1 MPYVLAALI
10 GLTALILV
18 PGQLFYFD
26 VTPKFAVL
34 LAGMGL
40 LPLIGKPKLER
51 RFSLLL
57 LASVGAVLL
66 SAAFSTNRALAVS
79 GSTWRR
85 YGLASQIAVL
95 AFAMAVAATRNRR
108 VVVGGIAIA
117 SAIAAAYGIG
127 QYFGWDPI
135 LPASSYHIGEGIW
148 TIVRPPGTFGYVSYF
163 ATWLLMAGFL
173 SLTLET
179 RAGYAVAG
187 LCWMAMMLTG
197 TRAAMAGLAVGLVVW
212 LWRRGFR
219 LPRRALVAGALCVV
233 AAAGFYFSPAGWNL
247 RSRSRWF
254 AEDRFGG
261 ARPLLWRD
269 SFAMALHRLPTGYGP
284 ETFTADFAR
293 TAESLEL
300 ARAYPDFLHESPHN
314 MFLDAL
320 VSEGLPGLLCLAAL
334 CWFGLRHGRP
344 LEAAALAAG
353 IVAQQFTVFTIPTA
367 LLFYVTLA
375 LCTPAPKESAMRL
388 NATALLILPLGL
400 YAWRAVSQDH
410 ALELTRRDLNA
421 GNVEA
426 ARTHYRSGADLWYS
440 RALFSVAQRA
450 PDLRTRIAA
459 MQLARAAAERA
470 TVNAE
475 DPFDA
480 WYNLAMIRAEVNDA
494 PGSEAALRK
503 SIEARPNWFKPHW
516 VLAQLLGSLEEAQ
529 KAVECDGGKHREV
542 AQTLEELRNRPRMDT
557 DGHR

>member
-34 LAGMGL
+34 LAGAGL
-40 LPLIGKPKLER
+40 LPLIGTVKLDR
-51 RFSLLL
+51 RFSIPL
-57 LASVGAVLL
+57 LASIGALAL
-66 SAAFSTNRALAVS
+66 SAAFSTNRAIAAY

-85 YGLASQIAVL
+85 YGIAAQLAIVV
-95 AFAMAVAATRNRR
+95 FAMAVAATRNRR
-108 VVVGGIAIA
+108 VIIGGIAIA

-135 LPASSYHIGEGIW
+135 LPAAAYHVGEGIW

-163 ATWLLMAGFL
+163 ATWLVMAGFL
-173 SLTLET
+173 SLTLES

-187 LCWMAMMLTG
+187 LCWIAMMLTG
-197 TRAAMAGLAVGLVVW
+197 TRAAMAGLAVGLLVW

-219 LPRRALVAGALCVV
+219 LPRRALVAGALCV
-233 AAAGFYFSPAGWNL
+233 AAAAAFYFSPAGWNL

-269 SFAMALHRLPTGYGP
+269 SLSMALHRLPTGYGP

-293 TAESLEL
+293 HAESLEL

-367 LLFYVTLA
+367 LLFYVTVA
-375 LCTPAPKESAMRL
+375 LCTAAPKESGKPQ
-388 NATALLILPLGL
+388 ALGLVLLLPLVFL
-400 YAWRAVSQDH
+400 SWRAVSQDH
-410 ALELTRRDLNA
+410 ALELTRRALDA
-421 GNVEA
+421 GNLQ
-426 ARTHYRSGADLWYS
+426 TKYPGSADLWYS
-440 RALFSVAQRA
+440 RSLFAIAQRA

-459 MQLARAAAERA
+459 MQLARTAAEHA
-470 TVNAE
+470 TVNSE

-480 WYNLAMIRAEVNDA
+480 WYNVAMIRAEVNDG
-494 PGSEAALRK
+494 PGAEAALRE
-503 SIEARPNWFKPHW
+503 SIAARPNWFKPHW
-516 VLAQLLGSLEEAQ
+516 VLAQMLGSLEEAR

-542 AQTLEELRNRPRMDT
+542 TDTLERLKL
-557 DGHR
+557 GHE

>member
-1 MPYVLAALI
+1 MAYVLAVLI
-10 GLTALILV
+10 GSIALILA

-34 LAGMGL
+34 LAGVGL
-40 LPLIGKPKLER
+40 LPLVGAPKVDR
-51 RFSLLL
+51 RFSFLL
-57 LASVGAVLL
+57 LATVGAALL
-66 SAAFSTNRALAVS
+66 SVAFSTNRALAIS
-79 GSTWRR
+79 GSAWRR
-85 YGLASQIAVL
+85 YGLASQLAVL

-108 VVVGGIAIA
+108 VIIGGIAIA
-117 SAIAAAYGIG
+117 SAIAAAYGIS

-135 LPASSYHIGEGIW
+135 LPAAAYHVGEGIW
-148 TIVRPPGTFGYVSYF
+148 TIVRPPATFGYVSYF

-173 SLTLET
+173 SLTLES

-187 LCWMAMMLTG
+187 LCWTAMLLTG

-219 LPRRALVAGALCVV
+219 LPRRALVAGALCV
-233 AAAGFYFSPAGWNL
+233 AAAAAFYFSPAGWNL
-247 RSRSRWF
+247 RSRSRWVT
-254 AEDRFGG
+254 EDRFGG

-269 SFAMALHRLPTGYGP
+269 SLAMALRRLPAGYGP

-293 TAESLEL
+293 HAESPEL

-320 VSEGLPGLLCLAAL
+320 VSEGLPGLLSLAAL
-334 CWFGLRHGRP
+334 CYFGLRRGGA

-375 LCTPAPKESAMRL
+375 LCTAAPKESGKRQPIAV
-388 NATALLILPLGL
+388 LLILPLGFW
-400 YAWRAVSQDH
+400 AWRAVAQDH
-410 ALELTRRDLNA
+410 ALELTRRALDA
-421 GNVEA
+421 GNVQA
-426 ARTHYRSGADLWYS
+426 AQSHYESGADLWYS

-459 MQLARAAAERA
+459 MQLARSAAERA
-470 TVNAE
+470 TTTAE

-494 PGSEAALRK
+494 TGAEAALRQ
-503 SIEARPNWFKPHW
+503 SIAARPNWFKPHW
-516 VLAQLLGSLEEAQ
+516 VLAQLLGSVEEAQ

-542 AQTLEELRNRPRMDT
+542 AETLEKLKL
-557 DGHR
+557 GHE

>member
-10 GLTALILV
+10 GVIALILV

-34 LAGMGL
+34 LAGAGL
-40 LPLIGKPKLER
+40 LPLIGDPKLDR
-51 RFSLLL
+51 RFGIPL
-57 LASVGAVLL
+57 LASMGAALL
-66 SAAFSTNRALAVS
+66 AVAFSTNRAIAVS
-79 GSTWRR
+79 GSAWRR
-85 YGLASQIAVL
+85 YGIAAQLAVL
-95 AFAMAVAATRNRR
+95 VFAMAVAATRNRR
-108 VVVGGIAIA
+108 VIVAGIAIA
-117 SAIAAAYGIG
+117 SAIAAVYGIG

-135 LPASSYHIGEGIW
+135 LPAAAYHVGEGIW

-173 SLTLET
+173 SLTLEN

-187 LCWMAMMLTG
+187 LCWIAMTLTG
-197 TRAAMAGLAVGLVVW
+197 TRAAMAGLAVGLLVW

-219 LPRRALVAGALCVV
+219 LPRRALVAGALCVA

-269 SFAMALHRLPTGYGP
+269 SLAMALHRLPTGYGP

-293 TAESLEL
+293 YAESPEL

-320 VSEGLPGLLCLAAL
+320 VSEGLPGLVCLAVL
-334 CWFGLRHGRP
+334 CWFGLRYGRP

-367 LLFYVTLA
+367 LLFYVTRA
-375 LCTPAPKESAMRL
+375 LCTPAPKESGKRKPFAVV
-388 NATALLILPLGL
+388 LILPLAFW
-400 YAWRAVSQDH
+400 AWRAVSQDH
-410 ALELTRRDLNA
+410 ALELTRRALDA
-421 GNVEA
+421 GNVQA
-426 ARTHYRSGADLWYS
+426 AQSHYQSGADLWYS

-459 MQLARAAAERA
+459 MQLAKSAAERA
-470 TVNAE
+470 TTSAE

-480 WYNLAMIRAEVNDA
+480 WYNLAMIRAEVNDEQGA
-494 PGSEAALRK
+494 IAALRQ
-503 SIEARPNWFKPHW
+503 SIAARPNWFKPHW
-516 VLAQLLGSLEEAQ
+516 ILAQLTGSLEEAR

-542 AQTLEELRNRPRMDT
+542 TETFEKLRNGPRMDT